1 MFTRIRWFAYGVLA
15 TSVAV
20 VMTVRRARSLKE
32 RLDAK
37 GLRHIA
43 VSYAADTAHAV
54 GRYLQNSVPQDH
66 GEPVSAEDS
75 SPRVT
80 G

>member
-1 MFTRIRWFAYGVLA
+1 MFTRIRWFVYGVVA
-15 TSVAV
+15 TSAAV
-20 VMTVRRARSLKE
+20 VMTVRRAKGLKE

-43 VSYAADTAHAV
+43 VSYAADTAGAV
-54 GRYLQNSVPQDH
+54 GRYLKDSVPQDH
-66 GEPVSAEDS
+66 REGVIPRDS